1 MVTPAIPA
9 LLVCIACFAL
19 AAQAGI
25 RLERLASLP
34 APTLRHSIEVT
45 QAGFACCLW
54 VVVGSLGSLAIL
66 LGLA

>member
-9 LLVCIACFAL
+9 LLVCVACYVL

-34 APTLRHSIEVT
+34 APTLRHSIEVA
-45 QAGFACCLW
+45 QAGFAAVFWC
-54 VVVGSLGSLAIL
+54 VVGALGSLAIL